1 MKCFDSLRL
10 SLLDLVRDNPNV
22 SRVQLLNLA
31 GGDGNDVS
39 AVVKNLESE
48 GYLSYS
54 GAVYALTS
62 AGREYRLVLK
72 NQAEDSAQHNA
83 EQDIEKRVIAERER
97 RDKRQDRLHDFAVSG
112 FSILFTLLVQ
122 FLVEIL

>member
-10 SLLDLVRDNPNV
+10 SLLDLIHDNPNV

-54 GAVYALTS
+54 GAVYALTA
-62 AGREYRLVLK
+62 AGREYRLMLR
-72 NQAEDSAQHNA
+72 QQLSAEEQQNLDQQSACKA
-83 EQDIEKRVIAERER
+83 RENFQR
-97 RDKRQDRLHDFAVSG
+97 KHSKQENIKWIVTMIISL
-112 FSILFTLLVQ
+112 FSLLVAVLAL
-122 FLVEIL
+122 FIE

>member
-10 SLLDLVRDNPNV
+10 SLLDLVHDNPNV

-54 GAVYALTS
+54 GAVYALTT
-62 AGREYRLVLK
+62 AGREYRLMLR
-72 NQAEDSAQHNA
+72 QQLSAEEQQNLDQQSARKA
-83 EQDIEKRVIAERER
+83 RENFQR
-97 RDKRQDRLHDFAVSG
+97 KHSKQENIKWIVTMIISL
-112 FSILFTLLVQ
+112 FSLLVAVLAL
-122 FLVEIL
+122 FIE

>member
-10 SLLDLVRDNPNV
+10 SLLDLVHDNPNV

-54 GAVYALTS
+54 GAVYALTA
-62 AGREYRLVLK
+62 AGREYRLMLR
-72 NQAEDSAQHNA
+72 QQLSAEEQQNLDQQSARKARENFQRKHSKQEN
-83 EQDIEKRVIAERER
+83 IKWIVTMVIS
-97 RDKRQDRLHDFAVSG
+97 L
-112 FSILFTLLVQ
+112 FSLLVAVLAL
-122 FLVEIL
+122 FIE